1 MKGPPRN
8 CCKRHRPWATEGQ
21 IRKPNCAS
29 EAPYLGYQL
38 KGGKRS
44 LSQNGIAAIL
54 QILTPKT
61 KRQVG
66 EFLGEG
72 RHYHLRMPEFA
83 RPLYTS
89 TKRGAESL
97 LWTETKQKAFEALKT
112 APTSD
117 SALTLP
123 DVPKPLHLFVHKT
136 KDITKEFLAQ
146 TLGPWNCPVTYLS
159 KPN

>member
-1 MKGPPRN
+1 MKGPSRN

-21 IRKPNCAS
+21 IRKPHRAS

-38 KGGKRS
+38 KKGKRS
-44 LSQNGIAAIL
+44 LSQSGIAAIL

-72 RHYHLRMPEFA
+72 RHCHLRMPEFA

-89 TKRGAESL
+89 AKRGAESL
-97 LWTETKQKAFEALKT
+97 FWTETKQKAFEALKI

-123 DVPKPLHLFVHKT
+123 DVPKPFRLFVHKT